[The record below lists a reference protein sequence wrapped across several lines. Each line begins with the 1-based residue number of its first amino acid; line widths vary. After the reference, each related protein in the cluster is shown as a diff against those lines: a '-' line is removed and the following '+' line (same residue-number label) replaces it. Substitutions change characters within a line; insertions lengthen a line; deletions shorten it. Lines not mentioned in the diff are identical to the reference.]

1 MRLLLVGLAI
11 LTVGCTHHGRGYK
24 TSSVAEA
31 LLSTA
36 QIAAA
41 HPTMLIPRS
50 EEKQAEMESDADAR
64 LGPQIV
70 PESLLGRDVFLS
82 AHVEHIIID

>member
-1 MRLLLVGLAI
+1 MRLLLGLAI
-11 LTVGCTHHGRGYK
+11 LTVGCTHHGRGYR

-41 HPTMLIPRS
+41 HPSMVIPRS
-50 EEKQAEMESDADAR
+50 EGAQAQMEADADAR

-82 AHVEHIIID
+82 AHVEHPIIVD